1 MAQDYART
9 LAGTAK
15 AEGTEHRPPA
25 PPNTQPEHCTPNGIA
40 VGDYV
45 LVAGRYR
52 RVNDMCNRGGATE
65 RVLMLEGFG
74 PWVMTTNH
82 LIYRPIK
89 RGHVRTHHASGRQT
103 SMALLSAKVRYRQ
116 GGLTVPFITA
126 WDSER
131 ITVPRLGVR
140 VSGAGPSIYFADE
153 GPMDRDQH
161 GILWVRQGLGRGRGK
176 APFPTV
182 HAYRQRRAM
191 YDLLCQVYGGRTY
204 VREFLPPTRLE
215 AMDDR
220 I

>member
-1 MAQDYART
+1 M
-9 LAGTAK
+9 
-15 AEGTEHRPPA
+15 
-25 PPNTQPEHCTPNGIA
+25 
-40 VGDYV
+40 GDYV

-176 APFPTV
+176 ALFPTV

-191 YDLLCQVYGGRTY
+191 YDLLCQVYGGLTIEESDTRQLYVMNSARGQPIREGERTTAPP
-204 VREFLPPTRLE
+204 VCRSCAPEASHELPSPHQ
-215 AMDDR
+215 
-220 I
+220 